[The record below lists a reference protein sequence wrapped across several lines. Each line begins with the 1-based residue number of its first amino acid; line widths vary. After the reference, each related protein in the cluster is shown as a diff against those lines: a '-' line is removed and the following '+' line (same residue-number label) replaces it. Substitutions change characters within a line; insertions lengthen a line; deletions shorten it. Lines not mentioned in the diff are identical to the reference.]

1 MLLLAG
7 TCRLRLRRNARG
19 SGANKRRVRSGND
32 ACLFFPIY
40 VSKTENMTLEISLRV
55 TGQSNQG
62 GRKYMEDAFVVA
74 YQETDDKKDLEY
86 AFFGIFDGHGGK
98 EAALYAKNNLLD
110 NIVNFKNFWQDD
122 DELVLKAIRDGFL
135 TTHLAMWK
143 EVGK

>member
-1 MLLLAG
+1 M
-7 TCRLRLRRNARG
+7 
-19 SGANKRRVRSGND
+19 S
-32 ACLFFPIY
+32 
-40 VSKTENMTLEISLRV
+40 LEISLRV

-74 YQETDDKKDLEY
+74 YQQTDDKKDLEY

-143 EVGK
+143 EVGKSNLKIRSQICFPPNFLLIEFFLFLYSYTNYIKRIF